1 MFIEVH
7 LIQNFVPSNL
17 NRDDLGNPK
26 ECEFGGVRRAR
37 ISSQCFKRA
46 IRTAEVFK
54 AATQVEESIR
64 TRYLARKIVEGLASA
79 DRDSED
85 VTRVARAIAA
95 AYSSKKKQM
104 DSNDPKR
111 TKIALYLSVAD
122 VDWLTEQLAQQWEAV
137 SAATVES
144 EAESEDEEDKKS
156 KKSKKG
162 KSEPSAIDK
171 IVDGLIERTTA
182 HTDAPD
188 IALFGR
194 MLADR
199 PETNVDAACQVAHA
213 ISTHAV
219 KAQTDF
225 FTAVDTL
232 LKPEETGAAMMDYAN
247 FNSACFYRYARLDWE
262 QLVSNLKS
270 GKDPT
275 AEEVD
280 LARRAVEGFL
290 RAVVEAVP
298 TGKINA
304 HAQNNPPSF
313 LLAVVRSGGMAWSL
327 ANAFEHPIRTDH
339 EGLVTPSVKALD
351 RYWGRLRSGYG
362 DRTLR
367 RVVVWPWGDDY
378 PLEALE
384 PVRDDPL
391 QIKVTCLDAWGEA
404 VLRELPTGEA

>member
-1 MFIEVH
+1 
-7 LIQNFVPSNL
+7 
-17 NRDDLGNPK
+17 
-26 ECEFGGVRRAR
+26 
-37 ISSQCFKRA
+37 
-46 IRTAEVFK
+46 
-54 AATQVEESIR
+54 
-64 TRYLARKIVEGLASA
+64 
-79 DRDSED
+79 
-85 VTRVARAIAA
+85 
-95 AYSSKKKQM
+95 
-104 DSNDPKR
+104 
-111 TKIALYLSVAD
+111 
-122 VDWLTEQLAQQWEAV
+122 
-137 SAATVES
+137 
-144 EAESEDEEDKKS
+144 
-156 KKSKKG
+156 
-162 KSEPSAIDK
+162 
-171 IVDGLIERTTA
+171 LIERTTA

-232 LKPEETGAAMMDYAN
+232 LEPEETGAAMMDYAN

-270 GKDPT
+270 GEAPT

-280 LARRAVEGFL
+280 LAQRTVEGFL
-290 RAVVEAVP
+290 RAMVEAVP

-327 ANAFEHPIRTDH
+327 ANAFERPIRAGH

-351 RYWGRLRSGYG
+351 RYWDRLRSGG
-362 DRTLR
+362 DKTLR

-384 PVRDDPL
+384 PVRGDPL
-391 QIKVTCLDAWGEA
+391 QIKITNLDAWVEA

>member
-1 MFIEVH
+1 M
-7 LIQNFVPSNL
+7 
-17 NRDDLGNPK
+17 
-26 ECEFGGVRRAR
+26 R
-37 ISSQCFKRA
+37 I
-46 IRTAEVFK
+46 
-54 AATQVEESIR
+54 
-64 TRYLARKIVEGLASA
+64 
-79 DRDSED
+79 
-85 VTRVARAIAA
+85 ARAVAA

-104 DSNDPKR
+104 DSSDPNR
-111 TKIALYLSVAD
+111 TKIALYLSAAD
-122 VDWLTEQLAQQWEAV
+122 VDWLSKQLVQQWEAV
-137 SAATVES
+137 SAAPMES
-144 EAESEDEEDKKS
+144 EAESEEEDKKG
-156 KKSKKG
+156 KKGKKG
-162 KSEPSAIDK
+162 KSEPSAIDQ

-232 LKPEETGAAMMDYAN
+232 LEPEETGAAMMDYAN

-270 GKDPT
+270 GEEPT

-280 LARRAVEGFL
+280 LAQRTVEGFL
-290 RAVVEAVP
+290 RAMVEAVP

-313 LLAVVRSGGMAWSL
+313 LLAVARSGGMAWSL
-327 ANAFEHPIRTDH
+327 ANAFERPTRAGH
-339 EGLVTPSVKALD
+339 EGLVTPSVRALD
-351 RYWGRLRSGYG
+351 RCWGRLRSGYG
-362 DRTLR
+362 DKTLR

-384 PVRDDPL
+384 PVQGDPL
-391 QIKVTCLDAWGEA
+391 QIKVTNLDTWVEA

>member
-1 MFIEVH
+1 MFVEVH

-37 ISSQCFKRA
+37 ISSQCLKRA

-54 AATQVEESIR
+54 ATTQVEESIR
-64 TRYLARKIVEGLASA
+64 TRYLTRKIVKGLASA
-79 DRDSED
+79 DREPED
-85 VTRVARAIAA
+85 VTRIARAVAA

-104 DSNDPKR
+104 DSSDPNR
-111 TKIALYLSVAD
+111 TKIALYLSAAD
-122 VDWLTEQLAQQWEAV
+122 VDWLTKQLVQQWEAV
-137 SAATVES
+137 SAVPVE
-144 EAESEDEEDKKS
+144 EPEDL
-156 KKSKKG
+156 
-162 KSEPSAIDK
+162 DK

-232 LKPEETGAAMMDYAN
+232 LEPEETGAAMMDYAN

-270 GKDPT
+270 GKEPT

-280 LARRAVEGFL
+280 LARRTVEGSL
-290 RAVVEAVP
+290 RAMVEAVP

-313 LLAVVRSGGMAWSL
+313 LLAVVRGGGMAWSL
-327 ANAFEHPIRTDH
+327 ASAFERPIRAGH

-362 DRTLR
+362 DKTLR

-384 PVRDDPL
+384 PVRGDPL
-391 QIKVTCLDAWGEA
+391 QIKVTNLDAWVEG
-404 VLRELPTGEA
+404 VTKELLTGEA